1 LKALGDA
8 AEKPELMPSS
18 TTVSVTLPVTDTAPP
33 RIMGFALTPHNFRY
47 FLWGVQ
53 ATFWLL
59 WCLLAYHAEPAQRSP
74 VGPFWFVAAH
84 VPIMMGAVYLNYF
97 WLIPRYLARR
107 QYLRYGLAIIW
118 LLGTAQGLRW
128 MVGAYA
134 LQESQLFAERWPLS
148 LALSGILLM
157 ASTLFKFVEGWFQ
170 VSQQQVQLQNEQ
182 LRSELRFLR
191 AQVNPHFLF
200 NTLNN
205 LYALTL
211 TQDPRAPQMVAKLS
225 ELMRYLIYDSRTTR
239 VKLQRELDLLC
250 SYIELQQLQYD
261 AETNVDFYTEGVKN
275 QHWVAPLLLITF
287 LENSFKH
294 GDLATNPK
302 GWIAL
307 SVVVEGRQ
315 LRVSVANTTRGTG
328 AASSGGIGLENAR
341 RQLLLNYPD
350 RHHLE
355 IIRAEGEFRVD
366 LEIELEAPEAFP
378 PSPVLQPDGAR
389 RKKL

>member
-1 LKALGDA
+1 
-8 AEKPELMPSS
+8 
-18 TTVSVTLPVTDTAPP
+18 
-33 RIMGFALTPHNFRY
+33 MGFALTPHNFRY

-59 WCLLAYHAEPAQRSP
+59 WCLLAYHAEPAQRSQA
-74 VGPFWFVAAH
+74 GPLWFVMAH
-84 VPIMMGAVYLNYF
+84 LPIMMGAVYLNYF

-107 QYLRYGLAIIW
+107 QYLRYGLAMLL
-118 LLGTAQGLRW
+118 LLGTAQGLRG
-128 MVGAYA
+128 VVEQHG
-134 LQESQLFAERWPLS
+134 LQDTQLFAERWPLS
-148 LALSGILLM
+148 LALSGILLLG
-157 ASTLFKFVEGWFQ
+157 STLFKFVEGWFQ

-205 LYALTL
+205 LYALSL

-239 VKLQRELDLLC
+239 VKLQRELDLLR
-250 SYIELQQLQYD
+250 SYIELQQLQY
-261 AETNVDFYTEGVKN
+261 EGEMNVDFYTEGVKN
-275 QHWVAPLLLITF
+275 QHWVAPLLLISF

-307 SVVVEGRQ
+307 SVVVEGQ
-315 LRVSVANTTRGTG
+315 CLRVSLANTTRAPAPAGE
-328 AASSGGIGLENAR
+328 GGIGLENAR
-341 RQLLLNYPD
+341 RQLLLNYPG

-355 IIRAEGEFRVD
+355 IMRGEGEFRVE
-366 LEIELEAPEAFP
+366 LEIELEEPDALPPQPGMQPEE
-378 PSPVLQPDGAR
+378 SPQSA
-389 RKKL
+389 